1 MDDSLA
7 CLLPEGS
14 SPQNPTWSDR
24 ALQRKHRSPEQD
36 YHRLRSLPGG
46 SVRRCPVCVPR
57 IARNGSSR
65 HSRQSRAAILARPAV
80 TESRVLTQPGPKPHR
95 RLVPGKTVVMQP
107 WLWHNTDSSCCYL
120 ICAGAPACLT
130 EGHNRLADGVRQLD
144 LFFPF
149 GVGDD
154 GLQVLWEDGERVF
167 CRGWRREA

>member
-57 IARNGSSR
+57 TARNGSSR
-65 HSRQSRAAILARPAV
+65 HSHQARAAILAGPSV
-80 TESRVLTQPGPKPHR
+80 SESRVFTQPGTLAGALPTSGARHAGSRRHR
-95 RLVPGKTVVMQP
+95 HYPVDSVYLALVLNYLAEWGLPIGTLRLVSEAV
-107 WLWHNTDSSCCYL
+107 S
-120 ICAGAPACLT
+120 
-130 EGHNRLADGVRQLD
+130 
-144 LFFPF
+144 
-149 GVGDD
+149 
-154 GLQVLWEDGERVF
+154 ER
-167 CRGWRREA
+167 

>member
-57 IARNGSSR
+57 TARNGSSR
-65 HSRQSRAAILARPAV
+65 RSHQARAAILAGPSV
-80 TESRVLTQPGPKPHR
+80 SESRVFTQPGAEPDTR
-95 RLVPGKTVVMQP
+95 QRFQ
-107 WLWHNTDSSCCYL
+107 
-120 ICAGAPACLT
+120 
-130 EGHNRLADGVRQLD
+130 ADTGVTADELREKGMD
-144 LFFPF
+144 Y
-149 GVGDD
+149 VA
-154 GLQVLWEDGERVF
+154 ERYAYGPTRVQF
-167 CRGWRREA
+167 AAKDPRGFAE